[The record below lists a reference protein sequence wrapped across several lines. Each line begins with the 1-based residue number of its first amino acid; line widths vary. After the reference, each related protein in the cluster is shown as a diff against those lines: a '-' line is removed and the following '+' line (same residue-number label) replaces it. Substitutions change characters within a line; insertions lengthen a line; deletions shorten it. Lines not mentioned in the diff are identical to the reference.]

1 MKTFD
6 WQCISA
12 RINHELWLWR
22 CLGSPRRTTLKQ
34 ICAQVHRGSDQH
46 AASPRVCKGLLM
58 EDQPASVPSL
68 ALSAR
73 RGHQFVA
80 LTNTYSARLPFVV
93 FMLLKYAALWP
104 SHPFTFYVPYNHDAD
119 IEAPIWAAPRQI
131 YADRLV
137 PVKTASA
144 MNETW
149 RSLLDACCQADALVF
164 WAPDDYYPLHL
175 DAAGLDRVVNYVATQ
190 ADLYGFSLAYT
201 DGVWGSR
208 ASERVI
214 EYAGLCPH

>member
-1 MKTFD
+1 VLST
-6 WQCISA
+6 ILYH
-12 RINHELWLWR
+12 INR
-22 CLGSPRRTTLKQ
+22 VPNVTLQKETYLLEDLRL
-34 ICAQVHRGSDQH
+34 AVHRGSDQH

-119 IEAPIWAAPRQI
+119 IEAPIWAAPRRI